1 MFRGRGL
8 IVTTRKVAGLILAAG
23 KSERMG
29 RPKALLPF
37 RGSCFLTHVLTEA
50 SRSNLIDVKVVLGHH
65 AESILQSLPEIRPR
79 ALVNPGYEDGQLSS
93 LQCGLKHLSSAR
105 LDGVMVFLIDH
116 PMIHR
121 DLINQLIE
129 TFSRNDVPI
138 VIPSFEHRRGHPLI
152 FGADLLDELMAA
164 PLEQGAVSV
173 VRKHSHEILHLEV
186 DEPGVLVDI
195 DTPEAYEKHVV
206 QLGQT

>member
-1 MFRGRGL
+1 MK
-8 IVTTRKVAGLILAAG
+8 KVAGLILAAG

-50 SRSNLIDVKVVLGHH
+50 AHSELTDVKVVLGHH
-65 AESILQSLPEIRPR
+65 AESVLQSLPEIEPK
-79 ALVNPGYEDGQLSS
+79 ALVNPDYEWGQLSS
-93 LQCGLKHLSSAR
+93 LQCGLKHLSSAG

-116 PMIHR
+116 PIIHR
-121 DLINQLIE
+121 SLVNQLIE
-129 TFSRNDVPI
+129 AFCRNHALI
-138 VIPSFEHRRGHPLI
+138 VIPSFEHRRGHPMI
-152 FGADLLDELMAA
+152 FATQLFGELLSA
-164 PLEQGAVSV
+164 PLDQGAVSV
-173 VRKHSHEILHLEV
+173 VRKHPREIVHLEV

>member
-1 MFRGRGL
+1 MKR
-8 IVTTRKVAGLILAAG
+8 VAGLILAAG

-50 SRSNLIDVKVVLGHH
+50 LCSNLNDVKVVLGHQ
-65 AESILQSLPEIRPR
+65 AETLLQSLPQIKPR
-79 ALVNPGYEDGQLSS
+79 VLVNPDYEHGQLSS
-93 LQCGLKHLSSAR
+93 LQCGLKHLSSAG

-116 PMIHR
+116 PIIHR
-121 DLINQLIE
+121 SLVNQLIE
-129 TFSRNDVPI
+129 AFCRNEALI
-138 VIPSFEHRRGHPLI
+138 VIPSFEHRRGHPMI
-152 FGADLLDELMAA
+152 FATQLFSELLSA
-164 PLEQGAVSV
+164 PLDQGAVSV

>member
-1 MFRGRGL
+1 
-8 IVTTRKVAGLILAAG
+8 VTTKKVAGLILAAG

-29 RPKALLPF
+29 RSKALLPF
-37 RGSCFLTHVLTEA
+37 RGNCFLTHVLTEA
-50 SRSNLIDVKVVLGHH
+50 SHSNLNDVKIVLGHQ
-65 AESILQSLPEIRPR
+65 AEALLRALPEIKPK
-79 ALVNPGYEDGQLSS
+79 AVVNPDYESGQLSS
-93 LQCGLKHLSSAR
+93 LQCGLKHLNSAG

-121 DLINQLIE
+121 DLVNQLIE
-129 TFSRNDVPI
+129 AFRQNSALI
-138 VIPSFEHRRGHPLI
+138 VVPSFEHRLGHPMI
-152 FGADLLDELMAA
+152 FGAELFSELLAA
-164 PLEQGAVSV
+164 PLDQGAVSV
-173 VRKHSHEILHLEV
+173 VRKHAHEILHLEV